1 MIELKKNNFLEN
13 LKKVIEYHQ
22 SPISTISYYVHS
34 LISEK
39 ASKQGYKVII
49 SGTGADELFTGY
61 YDHYLFHLAAIRNSS
76 SYKNNLRDW
85 KTYIRKEIRNPIL
98 KNYELFRNSPEYR
111 EHLFD
116 SSNIIKKFLK
126 TGENFFLK
134 KKIFIKMF

>member
-13 LKKVIEYHQ
+13 LKNLIEYHQ

-39 ASKQGYKVII
+39 ASQQGYKVII

-61 YDHYLFHLAAIRNSS
+61 YDHYLFHLLAAIRKAS

-98 KNYELFRNSPEYR
+98 KNYELFR
-111 EHLFD
+111 
-116 SSNIIKKFLK
+116 KFN
-126 TGENFFLK
+126 G
-134 KKIFIKMF
+134 I

>member
-1 MIELKKNNFLEN
+1 MEN
-13 LKKVIEYHQ
+13 LKNLIEYHQ

-61 YDHYLFHLAAIRNSS
+61 YDHYLFHLAAIRKAS

-111 EHLFD
+111 EH
-116 SSNIIKKFLK
+116 
-126 TGENFFLK
+126 
-134 KKIFIKMF
+134 FI